1 MEKGETPF
9 PERPALLCPRAPE
22 VCHGPLGGSAAEN
35 RPAVGVHGIHAFLI
49 GGFFFFF
56 FAPDHTYTPVEP
68 KGLQFKRS
76 LYLAKERQP
85 ASGPQSPGTCSYG
98 AWTAARRTGRGVLE
112 APRRGH

>member
-56 FAPDHTYTPVEP
+56 LRLISPNGILGRRPEHVP
-68 KGLQFKRS
+68 KVWSLLTLQMAF
-76 LYLAKERQP
+76 
-85 ASGPQSPGTCSYG
+85 
-98 AWTAARRTGRGVLE
+98 
-112 APRRGH
+112 